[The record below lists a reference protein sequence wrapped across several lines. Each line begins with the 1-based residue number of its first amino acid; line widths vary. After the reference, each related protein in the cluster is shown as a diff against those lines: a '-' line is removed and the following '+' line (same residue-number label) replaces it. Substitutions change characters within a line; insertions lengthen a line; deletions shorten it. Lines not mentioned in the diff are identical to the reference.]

1 VIDETVALDLSRRGA
16 APEDNAALVTLS
28 AVAQA
33 RQHLHLRYRSRE
45 QQDNI
50 ERQGARSRRLAGRR
64 SATSAP

>member
-28 AVAQA
+28 AVEQA

-50 ERQGARSRRLAGRR
+50 ERQGAR
-64 SATSAP
+64 